1 MASTAPRKR
10 TYANLAALIFKEK
23 GTGINQDGCSASIA
37 SSFLSALLI
46 GLSCSIAAPMKRR
59 LVSVVKN
66 FIHEAEIRKGA
77 LLEVVVVLCV
87 PTGRVKL

>member
-23 GTGINQDGCSASIA
+23 GLDNQDGCSASIA

-77 LLEVVVVLCV
+77 LLGVVVVLCV
-87 PTGRVKL
+87 PTGHVKL